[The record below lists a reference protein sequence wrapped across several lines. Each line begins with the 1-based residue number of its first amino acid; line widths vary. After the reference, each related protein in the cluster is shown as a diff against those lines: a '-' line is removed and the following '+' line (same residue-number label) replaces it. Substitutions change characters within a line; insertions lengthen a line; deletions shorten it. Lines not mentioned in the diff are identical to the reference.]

1 MNLEAVTS
9 PHNLKSLRRLY
20 DQIESHTRS
29 LKSLGMESSS
39 YGGLLA
45 SVVLNKLPQEFQLFV
60 SRKVGDSEWEL
71 EQMMKIIEEEIQAH
85 ERMVAVTNTPTRKPN
100 RDPPTVASLL
110 TKSNNSGPS
119 CSYCQQAYSSNSCEN
134 VTHPTARRQILQ
146 KGGRCFLCLRRGHLS
161 LDCHSPNKCRKC
173 GGKHHISIC
182 FKNVDTPGPTGSGTP
197 TGVTSSQP
205 NPIIAPSLQGSHSTD
220 TSQCLTELSVTYCC

>member
-1 MNLEAVTS
+1 MNLKAVTS

-29 LKSLGMESSS
+29 LKSLGVESSS

-60 SRKVGDSEWEL
+60 SQKVGESEWEL
-71 EQMMKIIEEEIQAH
+71 EQMMKIIEEEIQAR

-119 CSYCQQAYSSNSCEN
+119 CSYCQQAHSSNSCEI
-134 VTHPTARRQILQ
+134 VTHPTSRRQILQ
-146 KGGRCFLCLRRGHLS
+146 KGGRCFLCL
-161 LDCHSPNKCRKC
+161 
-173 GGKHHISIC
+173 
-182 FKNVDTPGPTGSGTP
+182 
-197 TGVTSSQP
+197 
-205 NPIIAPSLQGSHSTD
+205 
-220 TSQCLTELSVTYCC
+220 

>member
-1 MNLEAVTS
+1 MSLEAVTS
-9 PHNLKSLRRLY
+9 PHNLKSLQQLY
-20 DQIESHTRS
+20 DQNESHTRS

-71 EQMMKIIEEEIQAH
+71 EQMMKIIEEEIQAC
-85 ERMVAVTNTPTRKPN
+85 ERMVAVTNTLTRKPN

-119 CSYCQQAYSSNSCEN
+119 CSYCQQAHSSNSCEI

-146 KGGRCFLCLRRGHLS
+146 KGGRCFLCLRRSHLS
-161 LDCHSPNKCRKC
+161 CDCHSPLTNVVSVVA
-173 GGKHHISIC
+173 SI
-182 FKNVDTPGPTGSGTP
+182 TL
-197 TGVTSSQP
+197 
-205 NPIIAPSLQGSHSTD
+205 A
-220 TSQCLTELSVTYCC
+220 SVSRMQTLLAL